1 VKSLRQ
7 IAACLVFLLMWSAV
21 VTATSQVNEEAAVS
35 AAKDWLGEIDKGNYA
50 ASWRSAASFFRNAVT
65 KEQWKQSLDA
75 YRKPLGKLIARKIKS
90 LSYKTSLPG
99 APDGRYVVIQFQT
112 KFENK
117 RRAVETVTPMMD
129 DDGKWRVSGYI
140 IK

>member
-1 VKSLRQ
+1 
-7 IAACLVFLLMWSAV
+7 MWSAV
-21 VTATSQVNEEAAVS
+21 VMATTQGNEEAAVS
-35 AAKDWLGEIDKGNYA
+35 AAKNWLGEIDKGNYA

-65 KEQWKQSLDA
+65 QGRWEQSLDA

-90 LSYKTSLPG
+90 LTYKTSLPG
-99 APDGRYVVIQFQT
+99 APDGRYIVIQFET
-112 KFENK
+112 TFENK

-129 DDGKWRVSGYI
+129 DDGKWRVSGYF